1 MIGHLPKQMVMAGK
15 LMFPCPSSPNLY
27 ATELAVFPD
36 LYLIIAVIL
45 QYIKMLVKVS
55 KLRNLNTKLEIW
67 IICISLG
74 HKQSLILGVGMLFST
89 EGITKCLN

>member
-1 MIGHLPKQMVMAGK
+1 MPIYVSMPIIQ
-15 LMFPCPSSPNLY
+15 NLY
-27 ATELAVFPD
+27 ETEFTIFPN

-74 HKQSLILGVGMLFST
+74 HKQSLILGVGMPFST